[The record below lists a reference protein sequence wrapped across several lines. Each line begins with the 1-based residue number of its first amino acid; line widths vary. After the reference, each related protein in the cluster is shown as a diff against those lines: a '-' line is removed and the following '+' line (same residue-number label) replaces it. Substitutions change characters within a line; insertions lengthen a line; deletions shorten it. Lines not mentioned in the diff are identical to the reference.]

1 MDYHLDVVRRHA
13 EQMHGL
19 HEFQALVHHGG
30 AVHGDLGAHAPVG
43 VLHRLLRG
51 HVLQFSAGL
60 APEGAAG
67 AGEQDLAQF
76 PLLPAHQALEDGG
89 MLRIHRD
96 DLRSLLRRPC
106 HDDIAGA
113 DQGLL
118 VGQGDAL
125 FPVDGGQS
133 GLQAHR
139 AGHGRDHTVC
149 LLHGGGPD
157 QALHAGANLDVRV
170 GHGDPE
176 LSGSL
181 LIVYRH
187 KLGVQPPGLL
197 LQQVDL
203 PVGGESHHRHTDML
217 RHGDGLPAD
226 GAGAAQNGNGF
237 YHTIFLFIYT
247 NYCDTFKLF
256 RYSFCSSLTR

>member
-1 MDYHLDVVRRHA
+1 
-13 EQMHGL
+13 MHGL

-51 HVLQFSAGL
+51 HVLQLSAGL

-67 AGEQDLAQF
+67 AGEQDLAQL

-89 MLRIHRD
+89 MLRIHRH
-96 DLRSLLRRPC
+96 DLRPLLRRPG
-106 HDDIAGA
+106 HDDVPGA

-118 VGQGDAL
+118 VGKGNAL
-125 FPVDGGQS
+125 SLVDGGQG

-139 AGHGRDHTVC
+139 AGYGGDHAVR
-149 LLHGGGPD
+149 LLHGGGLNQP
-157 QALHAGANLDVRV
+157 LHAGAHLDVRV

-176 LSGSL
+176 GLGGL
-181 LIVYRH
+181 FIVYRH
-187 KLGVQPPGLL
+187 ELGVQPSGLL
-197 LQQVDL
+197 LQHIDL
-203 PVGGESHHRHTDML
+203 PIGGKGHHRHTDML

-226 GAGAAQNGNGF
+226 GAGTAQNGNGF

-256 RYSFCSSLTR
+256 RYSFCSWLMR

>member
-19 HEFQALVHHGG
+19 HKFQALVHHGG
-30 AVHGDLGAHAPVG
+30 AVHGDFGAHAPVG
-43 VLHRLLRG
+43 MLHRLLRG
-51 HVLQFSAGL
+51 HVLQLSPGL
-60 APEGAAG
+60 TPEGAAG
-67 AGEQDLAQF
+67 TGEQDLAQL

-89 MLRIHRD
+89 MLRIHRH
-96 DLRSLLRRPC
+96 DLCPFLRRPG
-106 HDDIAGA
+106 HDDVPGT

-118 VGQGDAL
+118 VGQGNAL
-125 FPVDGGQS
+125 FPVDGGQG

-139 AGHGRDHTVC
+139 AGYGGDHAVR

-157 QALHAGANLDVRV
+157 QALHAGAHLNVRV
-170 GHGDPE
+170 GHGDFE
-176 LSGSL
+176 LLGGL

-187 KLGVQPPGLL
+187 EPGVQPPGLL

-203 PVGGESHHRHTDML
+203 PVGGESRHRHTDML
-217 RHGDGLPAD
+217 RHGNGLPAD

-237 YHTIFLFIYT
+237 YHTIFLFI
-247 NYCDTFKLF
+247 
-256 RYSFCSSLTR
+256 